1 MCRGYTEMHSRVIIF
16 IVRSCK
22 ETMVM
27 IWQTLSH
34 RQKSCTSVNA
44 SNPHT
49 DTHWKSFEWAQA
61 VLCKSQLEQFH
72 TLSAERKGLWECPVF
87 KQLLFRPIKTQR
99 FIVAACDILVNPS
112 VVNTVVCLD
121 KDLNTKMSQVMIFK
135 PQSIYAVF
143 PDVMS

>member
-1 MCRGYTEMHSRVIIF
+1 MCRRYTEMHSRVIIF

-27 IWQTLSH
+27 IWQTFPH
-34 RQKSCTSVNA
+34 RQKSCTGVNA

-61 VLCKSQLEQFH
+61 VLCKSQQEQFY

-99 FIVAACDILVNPS
+99 FIVAACDKLINPS
-112 VVNTVVCLD
+112 VANTVVRLD
-121 KDLNTKMSQVMIFK
+121 KDLNTKMSQMMIFK
-135 PQSIYAVF
+135 PQSIYTVF
-143 PDVMS
+143 PDVTS